1 MKVDSQPQGVVA
13 REETGHGGDC
23 CWRIGEVERLA
34 FLIDG
39 ESYFSA
45 LAAALPRAR
54 RSILLAGWDIDSRIV
69 LKQGSDRGESPSL
82 GEFLRRAVER
92 EPGLEVHILV
102 WDFSVI
108 YTFER
113 EPLPR
118 LKLGW
123 GSHGRIHFHMDDE
136 HPIGGSHHQKLVVID
151 DALAFTGGFDL
162 THERWDTQRHA
173 ADDPRRADRDGR
185 RYLPF
190 HDVQVV
196 VGGKAASDLGD
207 LFRSR
212 WLRATGER
220 LSARRPAQADPWPT
234 ELEPDLTDS
243 EVCIA
248 RTEPEFKGRPEVR
261 ELERLHLETIASA
274 RESLYIENQYLTSAS
289 ICEALERS
297 LRASEGPQVLIVLPL
312 RSGGWLEERTMNI
325 LRIHRLACLRRADSH
340 GRLRVCYPK
349 VPGLEDGWVNLH
361 SKLLVADERVAIVG
375 TANLSNRSMGLD
387 TECAVALRAD
397 RFPRAAAAIAR
408 LRDRLLAEHLGT
420 EPQAVAAELRERGG
434 LFEAVDALSGGP
446 RTLAPIEDGGEDELP
461 EPLREGLELVDPER
475 PAALDVLIDHLGLDE
490 RVEPK
495 RRRLAALASLTLIAA
510 ALALVWQL
518 TPLREL
524 LDPGRLAELAEQLR
538 GSTAGWLISIGAF
551 AVAGPLV
558 FPVTPL
564 FAAVGS
570 IYDPAAALAISTA
583 GCALD
588 ATVTY
593 WLGRWLGRERLR
605 RISGP
610 RIARID
616 RELARRGLVAMALVR
631 LVPTAPFSIINM
643 AVGASRVGF
652 RDYLLGT
659 MLGMMPGIV
668 AVTLLARSVVDMIID
683 PGPLSAGLF
692 VLGAIA
698 IAAVALWMR
707 RRLARRS

>member
-1 MKVDSQPQGVVA
+1 MMSEPRPRVDAS
-13 REETGHGGDC
+13 REASTRGGDC
-23 CWRIGEVERLA
+23 CWRIGEAERLA

-39 ESYFSA
+39 EDYFSA

-54 RSILLAGWDIDSRIV
+54 RSILLAGWDIDSRMA
-69 LKQGSDRGESPSL
+69 LEPGSDGGESPSL
-82 GEFLRRAVER
+82 GEMLRRAVESR
-92 EPGLEVHILV
+92 PELEIHILV
-102 WDFSVI
+102 WDFSAI

-123 GSHGRIHFHMDDE
+123 NSHERIHFRMDDE

-162 THERWDTQRHA
+162 TRERWDTQRHA
-173 ADDPRRADRDGR
+173 ADDPRRVDHEGR

-190 HDVQVV
+190 HDVQVA
-196 VGGKAASDLGD
+196 VGGKAACDLGD

-212 WLRATGER
+212 WLRAAGER
-220 LSARRPAQADPWPT
+220 LSARRPARADPWPA
-234 ELEPDLTDS
+234 ELEPDLSDCA
-243 EVCIA
+243 VCIA
-248 RTEPEFKGRPEVR
+248 RTDPEFKGRPEVR

-289 ICEALERS
+289 ICESLERS
-297 LRASEGPQVLIVLPL
+297 LRAAEGPQVLIVLPL
-312 RSGGWLEERTMNI
+312 RSGGWLEEATMNI
-325 LRIHRLACLRRADSH
+325 LRVHRLACLRRADFH

-349 VPGLEDGWVNLH
+349 VPGLGDGWVNLH
-361 SKLLVADERVAIVG
+361 SKLMVADGRVAIVG

-397 RFPRAAAAIAR
+397 SCPRAASAIAL
-408 LRDRLLAEHLGT
+408 LRDRLLAEHLGV
-420 EPQAVAAELRERGG
+420 EPRTVANELRERGT
-434 LFEAVDALSGGP
+434 LFDAVDVLSGGP
-446 RTLAPIEDGGEDELP
+446 RTLAPIEEEGEDELP

-475 PAALDVLIDHLGLDE
+475 PAKFDVLIDHLGLDE

-495 RRRLAALASLTLIAA
+495 RRRLAALASLVLIAA
-510 ALALVWQL
+510 VLALIWQL

-524 LDPGRLAELAEQLR
+524 LEPGRLVELAERLR
-538 GSTAGWLISIGAF
+538 GSTAGWLVSIGAF

-570 IYDPAAALAISTA
+570 IYEPAAALAISTV

-610 RIARID
+610 RISRID

-668 AVTLLARSVVDMIID
+668 AITLLARSVIDLIVD
-683 PGPLSAGLF
+683 PGPLSVALF
-692 VLGAIA
+692 VLAAIA

-707 RRLARRS
+707 RRLTRRA